1 MLFAVA
7 VGAAN
12 ILRDI
17 REHITN
23 TFGGR
28 MSRYEELCEA
38 TIARALADL
47 EAKAM
52 SGGFDG
58 VIGVRIGHPKI
69 AEGAVEVVFK
79 EACQDLVAE
88 LNTLVPVDTGF
99 LRASLMASTTT
110 MPILKAME
118 PWRRG
123 FL

>member
-1 MLFAVA
+1 MPLYSVEQLQGRAIEEGAVLFAVA

-28 MSRYEELCEA
+28 MNRYEELCET
-38 TIARALADL
+38 TIARALTDL
-47 EAKAM
+47 EAKAT

-69 AEGAVEVVFK
+69 AEGAVEVVVYGTPFRYRK
-79 EACQDLVAE
+79 SD
-88 LNTLVPVDTGF
+88 
-99 LRASLMASTTT
+99 S
-110 MPILKAME
+110 
-118 PWRRG
+118 
-123 FL
+123 